1 MKDYSKE
8 KRLGEG
14 KREGEVKWESKTGK
28 GCMKGGSVRRKN
40 RWRWMFG
47 EEGRE

>member
-8 KRLGEG
+8 KRLGG
-14 KREGEVKWESKTGK
+14 KKGRGGKWESKTGK